1 MPASMTIPR
10 NIEVRLARSAAEIDA
25 AQRLRY
31 QVFFEE
37 WGALADPLA
46 QEQKRDV
53 DEHDAIMDHLIVIDH
68 ARTPEQ
74 GQVVGNYRL
83 LRCDRLPPGHRFY
96 SSSEFELAPLLH
108 SGQNL
113 LELGRSCV
121 LREYR
126 SIPVLQM
133 LWSAITAYVA
143 EHDISLLF
151 GCASLRGTDPG
162 PLAEQL
168 AYLHHYHLAPAD
180 LRPQATGPTRLDMN
194 TMAREDVDPVRAMAM
209 LEPIIKG
216 YLRLGASIGEGAY
229 VDHQFNSVD
238 VCIVMPTARLTR
250 KYRRHF
256 ERTIRRPL
264 PGGAPV
270 PAPDL
275 QPRVT
280 EPV

>member
-1 MPASMTIPR
+1 MPAPTTNPR
-10 NIEVRLARSAAEIDA
+10 NIEVRLARSAEEIDA

-31 QVFFEE
+31 EVFFEE
-37 WGALADPLA
+37 WGARAEPSA
-46 QEQKRDV
+46 REHKRDV

-68 ARTPEQ
+68 ARTPAQ

-83 LRCDRLPPGHRFY
+83 LRRECLPPGHRFY

-151 GCASLRGTDPG
+151 GCASLRGTDPE

-168 AYLHHYHLAPAD
+168 AFLHHYHLAPAD
-180 LRPQATGPTRLDMN
+180 LRPHATGPTRVDMN
-194 TMAREDVDPVRAMAM
+194 TMAREEVDPVRAMAN

-216 YLRLGASIGEGAY
+216 YLRLGASIGHGAY

-256 ERTIRRPL
+256 ERTIRRPI
-264 PGGAPV
+264 PGGPALAV
-270 PAPDL
+270 PEL
-275 QPRVT
+275 ESRVT
-280 EPV
+280 ELV